1 MRSLLFYP
9 RKITHSSIFLTNLSG
24 QGTSLTHT
32 HREMFTFAPAEQA
45 KESQPPLTCAT
56 DQYKIKISFNCY
68 NCVALEKCRRGH
80 LQVNQ
85 SLIFTVTLPSIFF
98 SWNNTDCNTL
108 TKQIITYDK
117 FTSVDLKNH
126 RYPSGN
132 FPSFAGKS
140 HEQSI
145 SSMYFHNEFYFH
157 GRIWV
162 LLLFFFFLIRVGVI
176 ILKCLK
182 SHFGVKLYKR
192 RDGCR
197 GAEPAKLSTRAQ
209 IDSYVSVHDANQQG
223 DEIMKPRMT
232 GTCQTAN
239 S

>member
-1 MRSLLFYP
+1 
-9 RKITHSSIFLTNLSG
+9 
-24 QGTSLTHT
+24 
-32 HREMFTFAPAEQA
+32 
-45 KESQPPLTCAT
+45 
-56 DQYKIKISFNCY
+56 
-68 NCVALEKCRRGH
+68 
-80 LQVNQ
+80 
-85 SLIFTVTLPSIFF
+85 
-98 SWNNTDCNTL
+98 
-108 TKQIITYDK
+108 
-117 FTSVDLKNH
+117 
-126 RYPSGN
+126 
-132 FPSFAGKS
+132 
-140 HEQSI
+140 
-145 SSMYFHNEFYFH
+145 MYFHNEFYFH

-197 GAEPAKLSTRAQ
+197 GTEPAKLSTRAQ

-239 S
+239 SWSTDWWVWRKNWSDRESDWGCRCVQWPGWPTDSSIRALKAEKCSLCILCCQEIPSHGHMATTTKGSDYIYLHTMLQICEPRVGIKLMSAWLIDISTTEQIEILFLKINVLAS